1 MLSESNS
8 RQEPSVN
15 RNTFILEKMHSCDR
29 FSIYTLTTANGAQA
43 NYCIF
48 PQDHEEITIT
58 SFIMDWCHLNQY
70 TAKYLPAELQLD
82 QPAYVHLNV
91 LAADFDTFWCRYSHL
106 ESSVEVTSMGFCSAN
121 DHSGIGNR
129 RGCC

>member
-8 RQEPSVN
+8 RQEPSVT

-43 NYCIF
+43 NYYIF
-48 PQDHEEITIT
+48 PPDYEKSTIT
-58 SFIMDWCHLNQY
+58 SFIMDGWHCNQY

-82 QPAYVHLNV
+82 QPAYVHPNL
-91 LAADFDTFWCRYSHL
+91 LAANPDIPW
-106 ESSVEVTSMGFCSAN
+106 
-121 DHSGIGNR
+121 
-129 RGCC
+129 

>member
-8 RQEPSVN
+8 RQEPSVT

-43 NYCIF
+43 NCYILL
-48 PQDHEEITIT
+48 PDPNESQI
-58 SFIMDWCHLNQY
+58 SLLIMDGCDWNQY

-82 QPAYVHLNV
+82 QQAYVHLNL

-106 ESSVEVTSMGFCSAN
+106 ESNVEVTLMGFCSAN